1 MSIVSFLDHHFRF
14 NQKSIISYTWL
25 NKLVHRY
32 IICESFFVLVQWDKT
47 IIIKQVVSLDFQG
60 NDMSSQVP
68 NERRSRTQKEIKQLI
83 EERNSVLSQYYN
95 LAKFTEDHVN
105 NLNDTRDLL
114 EEFCQELVDYMAIGH
129 FEIYRRIEEGNER
142 RDEITTLANKIMPRI
157 NDTTQVAVAF
167 NDLFENASDLKD
179 DVYKQL
185 PTYLAKLGEELAT
198 RIDLEDQFIDTL
210 LKISD
215 RPQLVAV
222 SA

>member
-1 MSIVSFLDHHFRF
+1 
-14 NQKSIISYTWL
+14 
-25 NKLVHRY
+25 
-32 IICESFFVLVQWDKT
+32 
-47 IIIKQVVSLDFQG
+47 
-60 NDMSSQVP
+60 MSSQVP

-83 EERNSVLSQYYN
+83 EKRNSVLSQYYN
-95 LAKFTEDHVN
+95 LAKFTEDNDN

-114 EEFCQELVDYMAIGH
+114 EDFCQELVDYMAIGH

-142 RDEITTLANKIMPRI
+142 RDEITSLANKIMPRI

-210 LKISD
+210 LKTSN

-222 SA
+222 NA

>member
-1 MSIVSFLDHHFRF
+1 
-14 NQKSIISYTWL
+14 
-25 NKLVHRY
+25 
-32 IICESFFVLVQWDKT
+32 
-47 IIIKQVVSLDFQG
+47 
-60 NDMSSQVP
+60 MSSQVP

-83 EERNSVLSQYYN
+83 EKRNSVLSQYYN
-95 LAKFTEDHVN
+95 LAKFTEDNDN

-114 EEFCQELVDYMAIGH
+114 EDFCQELVDYMAIGH

>member
-1 MSIVSFLDHHFRF
+1 
-14 NQKSIISYTWL
+14 
-25 NKLVHRY
+25 
-32 IICESFFVLVQWDKT
+32 
-47 IIIKQVVSLDFQG
+47 
-60 NDMSSQVP
+60 MSSQVP

-83 EERNSVLSQYYN
+83 DKRNSVLSQYYN
-95 LAKFTEDHVN
+95 LAKFTEDHDK

-114 EEFCQELVDYMAIGH
+114 EDFCQELVDYMAIGH

-210 LKISD
+210 LKTSN
-215 RPQLVAV
+215 RPKLVAV
-222 SA
+222 NA